1 MGFDLAAFRRC
12 AAEPTRNNEGWYCCG
27 CGEDM
32 TEAADEIARLT
43 AIVDKPQWQR
53 NPPDKSGWWWFW
65 YGDADCAPAP
75 VSIMYSGSDG
85 RYFASSGQLG
95 WTRRQYVDDMPGYWM
110 PLPEPPIQTADAASR

>member
-1 MGFDLAAFRRC
+1 MTVNLATVLRSHAKFVAARC
-12 AAEPTRNNEGWYCCG
+12 PDGSAVAG
-27 CGEDM
+27 DM
-32 TEAADEIARLT
+32 CDAADEIERLM